1 MWPTQV
7 KGEVYHHMWPTQ
19 VKGEVYH
26 RMWPT
31 QMKGEVYHRIWPTQ
45 VKGEVYHH
53 MWPTQVKG
61 VLLGV
66 MTIIGIVE
74 NFSVFGMFFK
84 FRKELNSRTTYMLM
98 SLSISD
104 GLMALIGGTMY
115 TISSF
120 NSKWPFKYEGC
131 VFYGVMMFGTGCT
144 DITHLM
150 VIALDRMLAIA
161 SPIKYRAWAQKPILT
176 FVGVAFSWLHGFFW
190 AILPLT
196 GMSAYGYEGEISCSI
211 DWLRQDFGSR
221 LYMMLI
227 FIFSYF
233 VPNLVMLF
241 AYGFIFITVKAVG
254 KKFAG
259 DDSAA
264 SKKKRDIEVK
274 LAINFSL
281 VYVVYMM
288 AWSPYAI
295 VSFIGVFGNGA
306 AIPMAARGLPAIL
319 AKFSFVVNPLLY
331 VLSNKEHRKRMRS
344 FLGLPDAV
352 EPEEQEEKE
361 QNKKK
366 KATKK
371 AKEKEDTSASTCD

>member
-1 MWPTQV
+1 MANISTEMVPEV
-7 KGEVYHHMWPTQ
+7 GEMFSRSFNTF
-19 VKGEVYH
+19 
-26 RMWPT
+26 
-31 QMKGEVYHRIWPTQ
+31 I
-45 VKGEVYHH
+45 
-53 MWPTQVKG
+53 G

-66 MTIIGIVE
+66 MTIFGIVE

-120 NSKWPFKYEGC
+120 NSKWPFKYQGC

-144 DITHLM
+144 DIAHLT
-150 VIALDRMLAIA
+150 VIAIDRMLAIA

-176 FVGVAFSWLHGFFW
+176 VIALAFSWLYGFFW

-259 DDSAA
+259 EDSAA

-295 VSFIGVFGNGA
+295 VSFIGVFGNGN

-331 VLSNKEHRKRMRS
+331 VLSNKEHRKKLRG
-344 FLGLPDAV
+344 FFGLPDAI
-352 EPEEQEEKE
+352 EPEDKKEREQKKKEEKARE
-361 QNKKK
+361 E
-366 KATKK
+366 K
-371 AKEKEDTSASTCD
+371 AKEESVVSCAETQIE